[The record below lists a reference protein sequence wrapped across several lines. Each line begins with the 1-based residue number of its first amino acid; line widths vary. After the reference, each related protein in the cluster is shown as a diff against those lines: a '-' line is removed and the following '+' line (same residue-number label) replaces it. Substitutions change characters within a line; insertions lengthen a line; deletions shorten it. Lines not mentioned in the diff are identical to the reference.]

1 MKIHIIIEH
10 IIVRFTVFIFKLK
23 ALNRKISLWNTELVM
38 LNKFRNSPRFET
50 EAKKQ
55 KNQTKE
61 RKGNWKINTQNWIGS
76 KLNFRI
82 GVVSEEYRIIR
93 IEEKFKNI
101 I

>member
-61 RKGNWKINTQNWIGS
+61 RKGN
-76 KLNFRI
+76 
-82 GVVSEEYRIIR
+82 
-93 IEEKFKNI
+93 
-101 I
+101 

>member
-23 ALNRKISLWNTELVM
+23 ALNRKINLRNTELVT

-55 KNQTKE
+55 KKQTKE
-61 RKGNWKINTQNWIGS
+61 RKGN
-76 KLNFRI
+76 
-82 GVVSEEYRIIR
+82 
-93 IEEKFKNI
+93 
-101 I
+101 